1 MSSRAIPD
9 GKVTDDLTHLNS
21 KNKRAKTF
29 PEVHDPSKVNPARNK
44 IPCVPMPD
52 STSSSSN
59 SNSNR
64 TAEPG
69 VRDHERGKGWGLVT
83 SMLGGR
89 GAHQSPRNHAGEE
102 MNGEDEKAKE
112 KEKKRTDT
120 PRRLKKSGGLAKLI
134 VEEGERKQK

>member
-9 GKVTDDLTHLNS
+9 GKVPDDLTHLNS

-44 IPCVPMPD
+44 IPRVPMPD
-52 STSSSSN
+52 ATSSSSN
-59 SNSNR
+59 SNSNK

-69 VRDHERGKGWGLVT
+69 VRDHERGKGWGLV
-83 SMLGGR
+83 SMFGRR

-102 MNGEDEKAKE
+102 MNGEGGKAKG
-112 KEKKRTDT
+112 KKKTSRDT
-120 PRRLKKSGGLAKLI
+120 KKIKKSGGLAKLI